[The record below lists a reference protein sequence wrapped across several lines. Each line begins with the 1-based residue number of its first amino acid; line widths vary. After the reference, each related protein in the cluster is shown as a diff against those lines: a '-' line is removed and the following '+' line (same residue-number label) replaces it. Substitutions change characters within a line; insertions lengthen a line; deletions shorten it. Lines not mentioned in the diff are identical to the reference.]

1 MSWSH
6 LAFGMLHVTGVIIST
21 VFFLHLLRMGH
32 EKRDCIAL
40 IGLVIVGLLSIW
52 NATCYGGHYFY
63 CFFYI
68 FSEWG
73 MRKEIALPWLGLWLL
88 GYRGPKQ
95 RSLQLLK
102 AYQRRVY
109 LYQQKL
115 QGIGGS
121 MVEFC
126 LPRGRSG
133 SNSRPMQGQPP
144 FK

>member
-1 MSWSH
+1 
-6 LAFGMLHVTGVIIST
+6 MLHVTGVIIST

-40 IGLVIVGLLSIW
+40 IGLVIVGLQR
-52 NATCYGGHYFY
+52 A
-63 CFFYI
+63 
-68 FSEWG
+68 
-73 MRKEIALPWLGLWLL
+73 
-88 GYRGPKQ
+88 KQ

-121 MVEFC
+121 MVEFS
-126 LPRGRSG
+126 PATWEIRVQFPANARTAS
-133 SNSRPMQGQPP
+133 
-144 FK
+144 F